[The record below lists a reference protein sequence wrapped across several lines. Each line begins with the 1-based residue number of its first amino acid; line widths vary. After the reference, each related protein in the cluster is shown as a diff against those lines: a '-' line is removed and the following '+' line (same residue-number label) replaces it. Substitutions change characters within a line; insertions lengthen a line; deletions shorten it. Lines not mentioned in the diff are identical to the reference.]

1 MNIVWLAIILA
12 AYLFYA
18 IVFIID
24 KRILSQLLP
33 NPVVYAFY
41 VGFLGIFVLAL
52 IPFGFSMPSGSEV
65 FLSLLAGV
73 FQIFGFLLF
82 YKAIHRGE
90 VSRIVPFTGALTAVF
105 VMILSSLTIKEFL
118 TSQQFLAFV
127 FLILGGLVISFKKG
141 ECFKNSP
148 FILALFA
155 SLFFAAFWVIT
166 KYIFLGT
173 NFVSGLIWVRIGVAL
188 IALTLLFSKKNREL
202 IFSKTR
208 ETKPKIA
215 GLFMLGRII
224 NVAGSLFLY
233 WAVFLGSVSLASAFQ
248 GIQYVFVLI
257 LALLLFRKIPSL
269 KEQFNQEFLFQ
280 KIVSVSLICLGLVIL
295 VI

>member
-1 MNIVWLAIILA
+1 MNITWLAIILA

-18 IVFIID
+18 TVFIID

-33 NPVVYAFY
+33 NPVVYSFY

-52 IPFGFSMPSGSEV
+52 LPFGFSMPSSSEV

-73 FQIFGFLLF
+73 FQISGFLLF

-118 TSQQFLAFV
+118 TNQQFLAFA
-127 FLILGGLVISFKKG
+127 FLVLGGLIISFKKG
-141 ECFKNSP
+141 ESLKDSP
-148 FILALFA
+148 FTLALFA

-173 NFVSGLIWVRIGVAL
+173 NFVSGLIWVRVGVAL

-202 IFSKTR
+202 IFSKTK

-215 GLFMLGRII
+215 GLFILGRII

-257 LALLLFRKIPSL
+257 LALLLFRKIPIL
-269 KEQFNQEFLFQ
+269 KEQFNREFLFQ
-280 KIVSVSLICLGLVIL
+280 KIVSVFLICLGLAIL